1 MTLNNMLVIITQI
14 HCLKDVRIRSFS
26 DPYFPAFGLNTERCG
41 VPLRIQCKCGK
52 TRTRKTP
59 NMNTFHAVIACD
71 FENMIYEGLC
81 LLSRWVRKSPL
92 DEKDFIVWLPTFKFI
107 FLKSLRLGIV
117 YYTLSHFWN
126 VCTCL

>member
-26 DPYFPAFGLNTERCG
+26 DPYFPAFGPNTERCG
-41 VPLRIQCKCGK
+41 VSLGIQYKCEK

-59 NMNTFHAVIACD
+59 NMNTFHIVIACD

-81 LLSRWVRKSPL
+81 LLSRRVRKRSL

-107 FLKSLRLGIV
+107 
-117 YYTLSHFWN
+117 SHC
-126 VCTCL
+126 V

>member
-41 VPLRIQCKCGK
+41 VSLRIQCECGK

-59 NMNTFHAVIACD
+59 NTNTFHTVIACD

-81 LLSRWVRKSPL
+81 LLSRCVRKRSL
-92 DEKDFIVWLPTFKFI
+92 DEKDFIVWSSTFKFI
-107 FLKSLRLGIV
+107 FLKSQRLGIV
-117 YYTLSHFWN
+117 YYTLSHF
-126 VCTCL
+126 